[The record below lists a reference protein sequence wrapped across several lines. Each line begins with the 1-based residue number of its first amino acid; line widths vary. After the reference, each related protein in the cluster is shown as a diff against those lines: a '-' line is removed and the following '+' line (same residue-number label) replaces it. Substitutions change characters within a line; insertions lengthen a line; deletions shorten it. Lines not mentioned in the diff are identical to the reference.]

1 MKKFKK
7 FLIPSILTLV
17 AIPAVSCSSNSDE
30 IKTNQEKNL
39 IKSKIDSKELYLNL
53 QTVFF
58 SETRE
63 FMKPI
68 LQKEV
73 EKDAQFFE
81 NIASNQNLAAIANFL
96 SIYYDDNKFT
106 KYLET
111 IKNAASVLLEQTDEG
126 KFFYD
131 LNSETRSFISGVF
144 SNLNRI
150 IGTKLDATNLKSL
163 RDFFSLW
170 ENTIWSLINNNSI
183 IKFYN
188 LMINQTNSSQNAKEF
203 LPKLKDFVT
212 RFSSDVGELFRN
224 FNLTTYQVLKTSIT
238 EKIVSYFQESDKL
251 LNEINQDYKDEF
263 ITLNQKESKF
273 FSLMTNTILDQP
285 RGLDSVAKFNENIEL
300 QNVQI
305 ELQNKRNT
313 EKAKEEGTN
322 QPETNPKI
330 VYSEKD
336 KEKINQSF
344 EAIKDSTPKRYDVD
358 LDVKD
363 LLQVTI
369 ADTAGVLNQRVNTT
383 TSLTLYSR
391 NKTTN
396 LFPTI
401 EEDEESSNKL
411 TKLSSLIPSNINHVV
426 RILLP
431 RTTLN
436 FGGNNTNLL
445 ASKINL
451 AQVTSPIRNLDNK
464 QADFYNYRY
473 SNLTVKQIRKK
484 DNKIEVEFGI
494 QADRNNINKYLDFNY
509 ETHFLQ
515 PKQNF
520 ITTNQFRLNS
530 EDPNSTLYFDLYIG
544 LSDELYNDFFAP
556 RYHRLE
562 ELTKQAKTDT
572 TIDIISEKN
581 KLFREIVFEIK

>member
-1 MKKFKK
+1 MH
-7 FLIPSILTLV
+7 
-17 AIPAVSCSSNSDE
+17 N
-30 IKTNQEKNL
+30 
-39 IKSKIDSKELYLNL
+39 
-53 QTVFF
+53 
-58 SETRE
+58 
-63 FMKPI
+63 
-68 LQKEV
+68 
-73 EKDAQFFE
+73 FFE

-144 SNLNRI
+144 SNLIRI

-203 LPKLKDFVT
+203 LPKLKDFVA

-251 LNEINQDYKDEF
+251 LNEINEDYKDEF

-369 ADTAGVLNQRVNTT
+369 ADTAGVLNQSVNTT

-520 ITTNQFRLNS
+520 ITTNQFGLSS

>member
-63 FMKPI
+63 FIKPI

-81 NIASNQNLAAIANFL
+81 NIAANQNLAAIANFL

-144 SNLNRI
+144 SNLIRI

-188 LMINQTNSSQNAKEF
+188 LMINQTNLSQNAKEF

-224 FNLTTYQVLKTSIT
+224 FNLTTYQVLKKSIT

-251 LNEINQDYKDEF
+251 LNEIDQDYKDEF

-330 VYSEKD
+330 IYSEKD
-336 KEKINQSF
+336 KEKIKQSF

-369 ADTAGVLNQRVNTT
+369 ADTAGVLNQSVNTT

-401 EEDEESSNKL
+401 EESEESSNKL

-451 AQVTSPIRNLDNK
+451 TQVTSPIRNLENK

-520 ITTNQFRLNS
+520 ITTNQFGLSSN
-530 EDPNSTLYFDLYIG
+530 DPDSTLYFDLYIG
-544 LSDELYNDFFAP
+544 LSDELYNEFFAP

-581 KLFREIVFEIK
+581 KIFREIVFEIK

>member
-17 AIPAVSCSSNSDE
+17 AIPAVGCSSNSDE

-53 QTVFF
+53 QTLFF

-73 EKDAQFFE
+73 EKDAKFFE

-144 SNLNRI
+144 SNLIRI

-163 RDFFSLW
+163 KDFFSLW

-369 ADTAGVLNQRVNTT
+369 ADTAGVLNQSVNTT

-520 ITTNQFRLNS
+520 ITTNQFGLSS

>member
-30 IKTNQEKNL
+30 IKTNQEKNH

-73 EKDAQFFE
+73 EKDAHFFE

-144 SNLNRI
+144 SNLIRI

-369 ADTAGVLNQRVNTT
+369 ADTAGVLNQSVNTT

-520 ITTNQFRLNS
+520 ITTNQFGLSS

-562 ELTKQAKTDT
+562 KLTKQAKTDT

>member
-81 NIASNQNLAAIANFL
+81 NIASNQNLAAIASFL

-144 SNLNRI
+144 SNLIRI

-369 ADTAGVLNQRVNTT
+369 ADTAGVLNQSVNTT

-484 DNKIEVEFGI
+484 DNKIEIEFGI

-520 ITTNQFRLNS
+520 ITTNQFGLSS

>member
-1 MKKFKK
+1 MILKNYILIYKLSFLVKLENLWNLFCKK
-7 FLIPSILTLV
+7 
-17 AIPAVSCSSNSDE
+17 
-30 IKTNQEKNL
+30 
-39 IKSKIDSKELYLNL
+39 KSKKMHN
-53 QTVFF
+53 
-58 SETRE
+58 
-63 FMKPI
+63 
-68 LQKEV
+68 
-73 EKDAQFFE
+73 FFE

-144 SNLNRI
+144 SNLIRI

-203 LPKLKDFVT
+203 LPKLKDFVA

-251 LNEINQDYKDEF
+251 LNEINEDYKDEF

-369 ADTAGVLNQRVNTT
+369 ADTAGVLNQSVNTT

-520 ITTNQFRLNS
+520 ITTNQFGLSS